1 MIFSYIHI
9 VISSVISFY
18 VKVVSLYSFVLIIAH
33 LIICNGCKSMENDV
47 FL

>member
-18 VKVVSLYSFVLIIAH
+18 VNVSLYSFVLIIAH